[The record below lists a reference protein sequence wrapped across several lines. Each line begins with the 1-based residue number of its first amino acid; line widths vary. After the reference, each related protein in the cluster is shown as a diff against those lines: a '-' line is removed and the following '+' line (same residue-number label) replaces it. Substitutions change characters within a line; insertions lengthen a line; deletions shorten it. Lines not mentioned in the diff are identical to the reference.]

1 MAAVRND
8 CRVNRPNLGH
18 DEIQAQLIAEAL
30 LAADVGFIV
39 WDEDRRYIAA
49 NDAAC
54 RMLGTTLDEL
64 LGRTVGER
72 TSRGKETVEE
82 AVRAQRLAGR
92 LTAQRF
98 DGSGPVELN
107 YATFLTRTA
116 GMPFMASVIWPVED
130 DG

>member
-1 MAAVRND
+1 MSQSSLD
-8 CRVNRPNLGH
+8 H
-18 DEIQAQLIAEAL
+18 DDIQAQLIAEAL

-54 RMLGTTLDEL
+54 RLLGTTRDEL
-64 LGRTVGER
+64 LGRTVGEQ
-72 TSRGKETVEE
+72 TADGEAVVDE
-82 AVRAQRLAGR
+82 AVRAQRLAGT
-92 LTAQRF
+92 LTAQKF

-107 YATFLTRTA
+107 YATFLTRAA

-130 DG
+130 DR

>member
-1 MAAVRND
+1 MSQSSLD
-8 CRVNRPNLGH
+8 H
-18 DEIQAQLIAEAL
+18 DDIQAQLIAEAL

-54 RMLGTTLDEL
+54 RLLGTTRDEL
-64 LGRTVGER
+64 LGRTVGEQ
-72 TSRGKETVEE
+72 TADGEAVVDE
-82 AVRAQRLAGR
+82 AVRAQRLAGT
-92 LTAQRF
+92 LTAQKF

-130 DG
+130 DR

>member
-1 MAAVRND
+1 MSQS
-8 CRVNRPNLGH
+8 NLGH
-18 DEIQAQLIAEAL
+18 DDIQARLIAEAL

-54 RMLGTTLDEL
+54 RMLGTTRDDL
-64 LGRTVGER
+64 LGRTVGEQ
-72 TSRGKETVEE
+72 TAGGEAVVDE
-82 AVRAQRLAGR
+82 AVRVQRLTGT

-116 GMPFMASVIWPVED
+116 GMPFMASVIWPAD
-130 DG
+130 

>member
-1 MAAVRND
+1 MSQ
-8 CRVNRPNLGH
+8 VNLDH
-18 DEIQAQLIAEAL
+18 DDIQAQLIAEAL

-54 RMLGTTLDEL
+54 RILGTTREEL
-64 LGRTVGER
+64 LGRTVGDR
-72 TSRGKETVEE
+72 TADGEGVVDE
-82 AVRAQRLAGR
+82 AVRKQRLTGS

-107 YATFLTRTA
+107 YATFITRTA
-116 GMPFMASVIWPVED
+116 GMPFMASVIWPVEGD
-130 DG
+130 